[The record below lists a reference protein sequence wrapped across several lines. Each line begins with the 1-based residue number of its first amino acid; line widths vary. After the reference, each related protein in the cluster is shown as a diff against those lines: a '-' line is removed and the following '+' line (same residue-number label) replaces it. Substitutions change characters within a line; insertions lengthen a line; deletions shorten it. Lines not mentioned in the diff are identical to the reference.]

1 MPFKIYRNMNVQ
13 AQWIKLRQ
21 FQVEVWDHWKM
32 SIKHP
37 DNKIMIVS
45 SEAPGTNHRQLKIYN
60 HNKHREFVIEALSA
74 DGRYVDCYYA
84 LRNMVV

>member
-1 MPFKIYRNMNVQ
+1 MIVQ

-21 FQVEVWDHWKM
+21 FQVEVWDNWKM

-37 DNKIMIVS
+37 DNNKIMIVS
-45 SEAPGTNHRQLKIYN
+45 SEVPGTNHRQLKIYN
-60 HNKHREFVIEALSA
+60 KHRKFVIEALPA

-84 LRNMVV
+84 LGNMVV